1 MKDANGGGLTLS
13 HNARQPQISDSGKKF
28 LGLFDPT
35 LVQHIVPSCE
45 LTHRK

>member
-13 HNARQPQISDSGKKF
+13 HNTRQPQILDFGKKF
-28 LGLFDPT
+28 LRLFDPT

-45 LTHRK
+45 LAHRK